1 MHRTAQPRR
10 TRTIQ
15 SSDVMCDD
23 GDSLPSSSTCEG
35 LKLRSCKD
43 KCLLERFSF
52 FPPLFFRV
60 DYLCASFFVFGIEK
74 SAIREASAASASSS
88 HQRIRSVGDKQTI
101 CFACEIASEVHRPRE
116 RARESARDER
126 RRARG
131 NIQFGCYKHNSLCFR
146 VLRDMLCFLQE
157 RKKKECLTSEQS
169 FLLFSFKVWRR
180 AMRRRCLRASVPFA
194 HCSCTHDDQQRMLIG
209 GNFNYF
215 CRGQKM
221 AGPFFI
227 PSARS

>member
-1 MHRTAQPRR
+1 MMVIPFPPPRR
-10 TRTIQ
+10 VRDLNSEAVKT
-15 SSDVMCDD
+15 SASWS
-23 GDSLPSSSTCEG
+23 GS
-35 LKLRSCKD
+35 
-43 KCLLERFSF
+43 RFF
-52 FPPLFFRV
+52 LLFF
-60 DYLCASFFVFGIEK
+60 FGLIISVPLSSCSELKNRPSEK
-74 SAIREASAASASSS
+74 RQQ
-88 HQRIRSVGDKQTI
+88 HQHPPPTKRIRSVGDKQTI

-116 RARESARDER
+116 SERERARDER

-157 RKKKECLTSEQS
+157 RKKKECLTLEQS

-215 CRGQKM
+215 CCGQQM
-221 AGPFFI
+221 ASPFFI